1 MKSKDQIL
9 LEQAYET
16 IQESSVDSWVNHIT
30 DFKDRQA
37 YIGNIKMA
45 EQAYKES
52 RRLKDFK
59 RTAKIKLGDQYR
71 EKAAEILRKYVPDYG
86 RQ

>member
-1 MKSKDQIL
+1 MNSKDQQL

-16 IQESSVDSWVNHIT
+16 IQEQQIDSWVKHIT

-45 EQAYKES
+45 ERAYKES
-52 RRLKDFK
+52 RRMKDFK
-59 RTAKIKLGDQYR
+59 QAAKIKLGDSYR